1 MKLDFL
7 NLMKCPYCGSNCE
20 IGDIYEET
28 EEELLYGILKCRC
41 NEYPIVEGILNLKIT
56 SLKEKIISLLREGN
70 KKDALAIS
78 LLESAEDGY
87 RIANLLE
94 SSGYGRILGKV
105 VSFILKRWINSNYK
119 RYVTK
124 DLSFCDLRNDSWI
137 KHRFS
142 IQTLWSN
149 YPFIPILKERGG
161 NILDLGCWTGHLS
174 YVIYN
179 CVNPERMAC
188 IDRTFSS
195 LYLNRKYFVNEADF
209 VCFDLNYP
217 LPFKDKIFTSVIL
230 SDTFPYI
237 YARALL
243 SDELDRVTLPE
254 GFCLV
259 AHLRNSLVHDYSSI
273 GRTIPSL
280 PPSVWS
286 QFFKQHFEIKVVPE
300 KTLIEDFIERD
311 MLDLSIEYSTDEL
324 NSSDP
329 ICIIASK
336 DKSIFTTYK
345 GVMEYL
351 IQNKDHLI
359 INPIYN
365 IEHTKS
371 KIILERKSLGDQ
383 FTKLYPLT
391 EKYLPHRF
399 ILDRDIL
406 KPKTV
411 RVITENLSEEKSKY
425 IEDLMKKFII
435 ISVPSKYL

>member
-1 MKLDFL
+1 MKSEFL
-7 NLMKCPYCGSNCE
+7 KLMRCPYCGTDFE
-20 IGDIYEET
+20 IADIYEGT
-28 EEELLYGILKCRC
+28 GEEAIYGILKCGC

-56 SLKEKIISLLREGN
+56 SLKEKIINLLREGN

-87 RIANLLE
+87 RIVNSLE
-94 SSGYGRILGKV
+94 SSGYRRILGKIA
-105 VSFILKRWINSNYK
+105 SFILKRLISSNYK

-124 DLSFCDLRNDSWI
+124 DLSFCDLRKDSWL

-149 YPFIPILKERGG
+149 YPFIPILKERRES
-161 NILDLGCWTGHLS
+161 ILDLGCWTGHLS

-179 CVNPERMAC
+179 CVNPERMVC
-188 IDRTFSS
+188 VDKIFSD

-230 SDTFPYI
+230 SNTFQYI
-237 YARALL
+237 NARNLL
-243 SDELDRVTLPE
+243 VNELERITLPK

-259 AHLRNSLVHDYSSI
+259 MHQRNSLVYDHLGI
-273 GRTIPSL
+273 GKTIPSL

-286 QFFKQHFEIKVVPE
+286 HFFKQHFEFKVVPE
-300 KTLIEDFIERD
+300 RNLVEDFIERD
-311 MLDLSIEYSTDEL
+311 MLDLSIEYSEEKL

-329 ICIIASK
+329 ISIIVSK
-336 DKSIFTTYK
+336 DKSVFTTYK
-345 GVMEYL
+345 GVIKYF

-359 INPIYN
+359 INPIYE
-365 IEHTKS
+365 IKHTKS
-371 KIILERKSLGDQ
+371 KIILEKKFLGDQ
-383 FTKLYPLT
+383 FIKLYPLT
-391 EKYLPHRF
+391 EKYLPQRF
-399 ILDRDIL
+399 ILDGDIL
-406 KPKTV
+406 EPEMMSI
-411 RVITENLSEEKSKY
+411 ITENLSEEKLKY

-435 ISVPSKYL
+435 IRAPPKYL